1 MEWLG
6 RFLVRPDVT
15 LDGLFEISDRFE
27 DPRRIFQL
35 VTVEKTPSTAL
46 SHDVDVGV
54 KWNVHRG

>member
-1 MEWLG
+1 M
-6 RFLVRPDVT
+6 RPDVT